1 MKHTW
6 QFLNFYNIVVEDDVP
21 KIHLCRT
28 NDCFLLKAF
37 LDHGFRGKDLQ
48 VLNEC
53 RLYLAV
59 STLADICSGDGTYI
73 LPHMT
78 LGARDPRQAV
88 RYNSWPRSV
97 LPNKSACTLWLQALS
112 ATFAIPFPDPILR
125 LQIPLGAWTDETH
138 ISWFFSPSTQLV
150 WQRTGTVWHTYRA
163 KNGRCS
169 ARLSQRHF
177 TKQTS
182 LTHELSSTAPTS
194 DAAPTIVYSTR
205 NKAIIV
211 CTGIHVATSPPQS
224 PVITPSAIP
233 RRTLAELL
241 AGGQRN
247 RRWAT
252 RNVRIH
258 DNGENVAQSIREG
271 TARAVSDGS
280 YINGL
285 GAAGYVLLGTSHRS
299 RITGSLVLP
308 GSSLDMSAY
317 RSELGGLYG
326 IICVVE
332 DVCIIHTIKSGHSHH
347 YRM

>member
-1 MKHTW
+1 
-6 QFLNFYNIVVEDDVP
+6 
-21 KIHLCRT
+21 
-28 NDCFLLKAF
+28 
-37 LDHGFRGKDLQ
+37 
-48 VLNEC
+48 
-53 RLYLAV
+53 
-59 STLADICSGDGTYI
+59 
-73 LPHMT
+73 MT

-97 LPNKSACTLWLQALS
+97 PPNKSACTIWLQALS

-138 ISWFFSPSTQLV
+138 ISWFFFSPSTQLV
-150 WQRTGTVWHTYRA
+150 WQRIGTVWHTYRA

-169 ARLSQRHF
+169 ARLYQRHF

-182 LTHELSSTAPTS
+182 LPHELSSTAPTS

-211 CTGIHVATSPPQS
+211 CTGIHVATSPPQI
-224 PVITPSAIP
+224 PVNTPSAIP

-241 AGGQRN
+241 GGGRRN

-252 RNVRIH
+252 RNIGIH

-280 YINGL
+280 YINGS
-285 GAAGYVLLGTSHRS
+285 GAAGYVLLGTSHIS

-308 GSSLDMSAY
+308 GQEAHL
-317 RSELGGLYG
+317 
-326 IICVVE
+326 
-332 DVCIIHTIKSGHSHH
+332 T
-347 YRM
+347 